1 MLPAGEGV
9 VLIGESANVA
19 QMLPVAGETVTETAF
34 EKGLNQFANS
44 ANGDVVLGDNAYG
57 LSKTAAEGIGI
68 YKAAAGGKIKQ
79 GKAYLDFGASAVAR
93 FVLNF
98 SGVATDIEGALTVAP
113 SQQVIY
119 DLSGRRVNAVT
130 KGGIYIVNGKKM
142 IIK

>member
-1 MLPAGEGV
+1 MLPA
-9 VLIGESANVA
+9 IK
-19 QMLPVAGETVTETAF
+19 PVATIEGNV
-34 EKGLNQFANS
+34 FAHS
-44 ANGDVVLGDNAYG
+44 ANGPVTMGANDYILANGG
-57 LSKTAAEGIGI
+57 QGIGI
-68 YKAAAGGKIKQ
+68 YKATPNSTLKQ
-79 GKAYLDFGASAVAR
+79 GKAYLNFTGSSANS

-98 SGVATDIEGALTVAP
+98 SGVATDIEGAPIVAP